1 MREKLNESPIAQV
14 ALVGVL
20 VAVALFVFLKPG
32 SGGGEESEE
41 SASSGEVV
49 ATVNG
54 VPGTGSTPGAAVEG
68 AIENLEAGA
77 GSASA
82 ATAAVPT
89 SVPTQPLPHRVSA
102 AYDSGKTVVLLIVH
116 DGGID
121 DRITAAATLF
131 AATEPNTALFVV
143 PAKQVARYAA
153 VTVGLAVN
161 RVPALVVMKPRR
173 LSHGVPQATVS
184 YGYQTPASVVQAVRD
199 VSYTGPEETYH
210 PN

>member
-1 MREKLNESPIAQV
+1 MREKLNESPVAQV

-20 VAVALFVFLKPG
+20 VAVALFIFLKPG
-32 SGGGEESEE
+32 SGGEEGEEP
-41 SASSGEVV
+41 SSGGEVA

-54 VPGTGSTPGAAVEG
+54 VPGTGSTPGAAVES
-68 AIENLEAGA
+68 AVENLEAGA
-77 GSASA
+77 TGT
-82 ATAAVPT
+82 ATASTLPA
-89 SVPTQPLPHRVSA
+89 SVPARQLPHRVSA
-102 AYDSGKTVVLLIVH
+102 AYDAGKTVVLLIVH

-121 DRITAAATLF
+121 DRLTAAATQY
-131 AATEPNTALFVV
+131 ARTVPGTALIVV
-143 PAKQVARYAA
+143 PARQVARYSA

-173 LSHGVPQATVS
+173 LSGGVVQATVS

-199 VSYTGPEETYH
+199 ASYQGPEETYH